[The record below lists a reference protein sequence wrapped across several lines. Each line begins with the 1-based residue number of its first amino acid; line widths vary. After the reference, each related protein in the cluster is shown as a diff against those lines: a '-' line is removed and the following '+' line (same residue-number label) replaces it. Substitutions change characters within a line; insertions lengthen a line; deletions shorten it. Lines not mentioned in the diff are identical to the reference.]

1 MALSKN
7 TKLFSLAS
15 FLTDVSSEMLIP
27 ILPYILT
34 TALGAPI
41 IAVGLFEAV
50 KETIAKVIGMVSG
63 LYSDK
68 IGRRKKMV
76 ISGYGISA
84 MMKGLLI
91 LAGGWQQIVSVLLF
105 ERIGKGVRESPRDAL
120 IALSEKKENLGKAF
134 GFRKMLDNF
143 GAILGP
149 VLASI
154 AIISFG
160 NVPIGQ
166 TYKNIFI
173 LSFIPA
179 VIAVV
184 ILFFIEEIK
193 TKGQDGKRILKE
205 LNHDGYFKKF
215 VVAQGIFALGSF
227 GISLF
232 LLRAGDFLAFALVPI
247 VYLAYNVF
255 YTIFSM
261 PAGIIADKF
270 GPKKTMVFGYLLY
283 LAVLFGLMN
292 YADSS
297 SIFLLFAI
305 LGLFMAINE
314 VAPNVMVGRLVEKEV
329 YGSAIGLSKGL
340 TGWIA
345 LPANL
350 IAGALWTVYGPN
362 SAFLFGMVTTL
373 VAVLAMAVFVRD

>member
-27 ILPYILT
+27 ILPYVLT
-34 TALGAPI
+34 TVLGAPV
-41 IAVGLFEAV
+41 IAVSLFEAV
-50 KETIAKVIGMVSG
+50 KETIAKVIGIVSG
-63 LYSDK
+63 FYSDK
-68 IGRRKKMV
+68 IGRRKNTV
-76 ISGYGISA
+76 IAGYGISA
-84 MMKGLLI
+84 FMKGLLM
-91 LAGGWQQIVSVLLF
+91 LVAGWQQIVGILLF
-105 ERIGKGVRESPRDAL
+105 ERVGKGVRESPRDSL
-120 IALSEKKENLGKAF
+120 IVLSEKKENLGKAF

-154 AIISFG
+154 IIIAFG
-160 NVPIGQ
+160 NAPIEQ

-173 LSFIPA
+173 ISFIPA
-179 VIAVV
+179 VIAVAV
-184 ILFFIEEIK
+184 LFFIDEIK
-193 TKGQDGKRILKE
+193 TKGQDGKKILKE
-205 LNHDGYFKKF
+205 LNHDGNFKKF
-215 VVAQGIFALGSF
+215 IIAQAIFALGNF

-232 LLRAGDFLAFALVPI
+232 LLRAGNFVAFAIVPL
-247 VYLAYNVF
+247 VYLGYNIF
-255 YTIFSM
+255 YTTFSM
-261 PAGIIADKF
+261 PAGIIADKI
-270 GPKKTMVFGYLLY
+270 GPKKTLVIGYFIY
-283 LAVLFGLMN
+283 LVALVGLIQ

-297 SIFLLFAI
+297 SIIVMFAL

-345 LPANL
+345 LPANI

-362 SAFLFGMVTTL
+362 TAFLFGIVTTIISIG
-373 VAVLAMAVFVRD
+373 AMMFFVRD